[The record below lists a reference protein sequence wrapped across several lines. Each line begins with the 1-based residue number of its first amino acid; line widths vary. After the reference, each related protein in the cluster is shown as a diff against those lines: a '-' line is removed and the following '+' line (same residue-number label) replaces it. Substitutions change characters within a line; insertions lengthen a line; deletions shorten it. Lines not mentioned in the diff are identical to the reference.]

1 MCETRKGKKIT
12 MDIREKVT
20 IITGASTGIGRATAR
35 LFAEH
40 GAIVVLAARS
50 ADRLEELAHELRDQG
65 REALAIPTDVT
76 REEAVRHLVARTI
89 ETYGRVDILINNAG
103 IGAAGPIADY
113 PADAYRQLIDLN
125 VFGPFYGMQAV
136 VPHMRAYGGGLI
148 INISSSSTLRQYPLV
163 GAYTSTKYALNGL
176 AAAERL
182 ELAPDNIRVST
193 VYPEYTDS
201 DFSRNGLIFGLRP
214 VAGASTTLGDLPAP
228 DSPEKVA
235 QKILEAAVDE
245 PAEKYME

>member
-1 MCETRKGKKIT
+1 

-50 ADRLEELAHELRDQG
+50 TDKLEELAHQLQAQG
-65 REALAIPTDVT
+65 REALVVPTDVT
-76 REEAVRHLVARTI
+76 QEDAVRHLVARTI

-103 IGAAGPIADY
+103 QGAAGSIADF
-113 PADAYRQLIDLN
+113 PVHAYRQLIELN
-125 VFGPFYGMQAV
+125 LFGPFYGMQAV
-136 VPHMRAYGGGLI
+136 VPHMREHGGGLI
-148 INISSSSTLRQYPLV
+148 INISSTTTKQMYPSV
-163 GAYTSTKYALNGL
+163 GAYTSTKHALNSL
-176 AAAERL
+176 SATERL
-182 ELAPDNIRVST
+182 ELAPDNIRVIT
-193 VYPEYTDS
+193 VYPDYTAS
-201 DFSRNGLIFGLRP
+201 DFSRTSLVFGPRP
-214 VAGASTTLGDLPAP
+214 VSGSPTGLGELPAA

-235 QKILEAAVDE
+235 QKILEAASDE